1 MDFPGGTLV
10 KNPSANAG
18 ETRDASST
26 PGLGRSP
33 ELYMTDC
40 VDTCACARAR
50 AHTHTHTHTHTHE
63 LERM

>member
-18 ETRDASST
+18 ETRDAGST

-33 ELYMTDC
+33 ELHMTDC
-40 VDTCACARAR
+40 VGTCARA
-50 AHTHTHTHTHTHE
+50 HTHTHTHE
-63 LERM
+63 LERMQLQAIF